1 MILVTGGRAQ
11 GKRAFVETQLCGKA
25 PVCWVDGATAG
36 LKEMEAAKYCFNFQ
50 AFLRRVLGGEF
61 LADLGSWAEPK
72 LQADLGSQAEPKLQA
87 EPGCQAEPKLQAEP
101 GSWAEQKLQSAPEF
115 LAQRFLFADPSRV
128 IVTDEIG
135 GGIVPISGEERN
147 WREETGRTC
156 CCMAALS
163 EQVWRVVCGIGTR
176 IK

>member
-36 LKEMEAAKYCFNFQ
+36 LKEIEAAKYCFNFQ

-61 LADLGSWAEPK
+61 QADPGDCAEPK
-72 LQADLGSQAEPKLQA
+72 LQAD
-87 EPGCQAEPKLQAEP
+87 P
-101 GSWAEQKLQSAPEF
+101 GSRTEPDYQAAPQI
-115 LAQRFLFADPSRV
+115 LAQRFLAADPGRV
-128 IVTDEIG
+128 IVADEIG
-135 GGIVPISGEERN
+135 GGIVPISWEERN
-147 WREETGRTC
+147 WREEAGRTC

-176 IK
+176 MK

>member
-72 LQADLGSQAEPKLQA
+72 LQADLGSQAEPKLQ
-87 EPGCQAEPKLQAEP
+87 
-101 GSWAEQKLQSAPEF
+101 SAPEF